1 MSDPSVVL
9 RRGLPVLLWAGLIFW
24 ASTDALS
31 VPHTSRFLKPFL
43 LWIDPRLGAE
53 TVASVQ
59 VAIRKAGHMCE
70 YAVLAVLVWRASNGA
85 DLGRVRPWPA
95 GLAWTAWGTGVAY
108 PGRGEFQQTFVPSPE
123 GSPREVARYAP
134 GAGVGVGGGWG
145 VGRLDPGPR
154 VRGGARVPSSLRA
167 ES

>member
-1 MSDPSVVL
+1 MPDHSVVL
-9 RRGLPVLLWAGLIFW
+9 RRWVPVLLWAGLIFW
-24 ASTDALS
+24 GSTDALS

-43 LWIDPRLGAE
+43 LWIDPRIGAE

-95 GLAWTAWGTGVAY
+95 GLAWTTWITVVAY
-108 PGRGEFQQTFVPSPE
+108 AVSDEFHQSFVPSRE
-123 GSPREVARYAP
+123 GSPRDVAIDAA
-134 GAGVGVGGGWG
+134 GAALAVGMVWC
-145 VGRLDPGPR
+145 VGRLR
-154 VRGGARVPSSLRA
+154 RRWR
-167 ES
+167 